1 MRKIYYLIS
10 VMAVVLGLVSCNKQ
24 EPESTGRKISIVA
37 NTESGLDTKTSLSGN
52 DASGYQVLWS
62 KDDEI
67 TAVDADERM
76 FQLTLSEG
84 AGKTS
89 GVFTSSE
96 NIPDGQ
102 YKLFYGTDGS
112 LLPRIQ
118 QYIGDG
124 VISNA
129 PMFTS
134 VSVIGGDVPATQFKN
149 LCGLLRLSLKG
160 TDTIKKIRISSD
172 EDMSGM
178 IYIRDDGTISF
189 VKNYY
194 QDVSL
199 DFGEGVELSAEGT
212 DFYIAL
218 PPAEYHG
225 VRIEFVPAEGET
237 ITKTLKAGK
246 TLNIARALI
255 TPVSISLMPPAPKPD
270 VLCGVFSVSSSKK
283 VRFSKGN
290 LQATKNNGSGYS
302 WGFAN
307 EQYQYVGDKAGN
319 TTIKSQAAGS
329 VVDLFSWSTTAYN
342 YGITTDSTYGS
353 YPGTYREWGTVF
365 DNKGTWF
372 TLSIDEW
379 RYLLGDDDTRI
390 NKLGSA
396 TVCGVKGFVI
406 LPDTFTDPMKN
417 NGNGAFV
424 PRSENQN
431 WEANIY
437 THGDNWDAMDSAG
450 AVFLPAAGWRF
461 QNILYTPAVTEVG
474 KAGEICNYWSSTL
487 FSDRS
492 AYALEYGGR
501 DGIEMNRSHYKEYG
515 YSVRLVTVVNQ

>member
-62 KDDEI
+62 EGDEI

-102 YKLFYGTDGS
+102 YRLFYGTDGS

-118 QYIGDG
+118 QYMGDG

-178 IYIRDDGTISF
+178 IYVKDDGTISF
-189 VKNYY
+189 VKNKY

-319 TTIKSQAAGS
+319 TTIDNQATGS
-329 VVDLFSWSTTAYN
+329 IVDLFYFSSEQNYFGISTSESTSLYSGNLKDWGKA
-342 YGITTDSTYGS
+342 IDS
-353 YPGTYREWGTVF
+353 E
-365 DNKGTWF
+365 GTWF
-372 TLSIDEW
+372 TLSLDEW
-379 RYLLGDDDTRI
+379 KYLFGNNTARKD
-390 NKLGSA
+390 KYGSA
-396 TVCGVKGFVI
+396 TVCGVKGLLFV
-406 LPDTFTDPMKN
+406 PDVFNDPMTNK
-417 NGNGAFV
+417 GSEAFV
-424 PRSENQN
+424 PRSGNAAWN
-431 WEANIY
+431 ANVY
-437 THGDNWDAMDSAG
+437 SGNDWTSMEDAG
-450 AVFLPAAGWRF
+450 AVFLPTAGYRF
-461 QNILYTPAVTEVG
+461 YDSWDTHVTMVG
-474 KAGEICNYWSSTL
+474 NVGSICFYWSSSIESTSWL
-487 FSDRS
+487 PQG
-492 AYALEYGGR
+492 YIIEYGE
-501 DGIEMNRSHYKEYG
+501 DKDIKEYSKARSLG
-515 YSVRLVTVVNQ
+515 HSVRLVTKVNQ